1 MVKKKK
7 VHLQQLDKIHLIK
20 QILGPR
26 YNFSHDSLPSPRE
39 NCRHDLRVALAR
51 KVAAAIS
58 ARGIFFLSTAGRR
71 PSPAAGVFNHFSK
84 CRSMQRQYMCLHGS
98 AIAASMPWQSGVWR
112 HEKQSPEE
120 CGGRKSK
127 ARQDSLARACDGKG
141 REEGRGFA
149 RATRS
154 RRGSEDKNAMA
165 TGSPNRTRFGLHS

>member
-1 MVKKKK
+1 M
-7 VHLQQLDKIHLIK
+7 
-20 QILGPR
+20 
-26 YNFSHDSLPSPRE
+26 PS
-39 NCRHDLRVALAR
+39 
-51 KVAAAIS
+51 
-58 ARGIFFLSTAGRR
+58 
-71 PSPAAGVFNHFSK
+71 VFNHFSK

-149 RATRS
+149 CATRS